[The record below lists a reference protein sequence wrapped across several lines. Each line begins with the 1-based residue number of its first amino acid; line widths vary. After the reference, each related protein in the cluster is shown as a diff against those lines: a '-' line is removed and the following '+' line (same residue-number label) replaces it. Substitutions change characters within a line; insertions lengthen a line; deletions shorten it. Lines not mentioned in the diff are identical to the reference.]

1 MHGVR
6 VGPVLPQSSAMEG
19 HHPMAP
25 ARLQCAIDCCRV
37 RGRSFEG
44 DRQILMFSALTSES
58 PLQDAVLVD
67 FALDY
72 RRALEWI
79 EAEILDA
86 DRHQALCRRTTR
98 RVRWH
103 HRAGPATL

>member
-1 MHGVR
+1 
-6 VGPVLPQSSAMEG
+6 
-19 HHPMAP
+19 
-25 ARLQCAIDCCRV
+25 
-37 RGRSFEG
+37 
-44 DRQILMFSALTSES
+44 
-58 PLQDAVLVD
+58 
-67 FALDY
+67 LDY